1 MSLSPVVDALIS
13 VFEERKS
20 HDGDGARF
28 AVSRTVSLL
37 AAIYEKARNA
47 VEFRAEHLIRRAA
60 IERIIK
66 RRILLSGSSQQIAE
80 NLIVELLWAKYIDSS
95 QVSDEKVAT
104 IQQILERYLLVK
116 YHMFDAPSVEAPL
129 TLDMLL
135 GLASAEIEEI
145 LIPAKKRQALVNFFY
160 QVIRPK
166 INIEQYDE
174 KILNML
180 TYIAAERGY
189 AQSDEAVIYFHLLSM
204 VHPEWLN
211 TTKDT
216 AAEQIPTFIENIKLI
231 RKAMQDKVNEPLYR
245 YVRKQTPAMLLIRDF
260 MLLEGAHART
270 IVENQEEF
278 ERKLAEIAHHRYQE
292 IGTKVRRSVVRS
304 VIYIFLTKMIFA
316 LALEVPYD
324 LFIAKRVDYIPL
336 LVNVIFPP
344 ILLYLMAGFIA
355 IPGQENT
362 NRLIARIK
370 QMFYNFD
377 ELKHERDIFS
387 LKQKNR
393 RPILTAIFSL
403 LYLGTFL
410 ISFGFISFILTKF
423 HFSIASQILFVFFVT
438 LVSFFAYRIRQ
449 SAKEYEVVDRQGFL
463 APVMD
468 FFFLP
473 ILRVGHILS
482 AEIARLNFFIVLF
495 DFILE
500 APLKV
505 IFEVIEEW
513 IRFIRTKKD
522 EII

>member
-13 VFEERKS
+13 VYEEHKS
-20 HDGDGARF
+20 HDGDGLRF

-60 IERIIK
+60 IERILK
-66 RRILLSGSSQQIAE
+66 RRIILNTDPQKIAE
-80 NLIVELLWAKYIDSS
+80 TLIVELLWAKYIDSS
-95 QVSDEKVAT
+95 QVDDEKVQT
-104 IQQILERYLLVK
+104 IQRIIERYLVVK
-116 YHMFDAPSVEAPL
+116 YHMFDAPSVEAPVD
-129 TLDMLL
+129 LDMLL
-135 GLASAEIEEI
+135 GLASAEIEEVI
-145 LIPAKKRQALVNFFY
+145 IPAKKRQALVNFFY

-166 INIEQYDE
+166 IRIAEQDE
-174 KILNML
+174 KMLNML
-180 TYIAAERGY
+180 TYIGVERAY

-204 VHPEWLN
+204 VHPEWLSTDRN
-211 TTKDT
+211 
-216 AAEQIPTFIENIKLI
+216 AAAVQLPAFIENVKLI
-231 RKAMQDKVNEPLYR
+231 KQAMQNKINEPLFR
-245 YVRKQTPAMLLIRDF
+245 YIRKQTPPMLLIRDF
-260 MLLEGAHART
+260 MVLEGHHARG
-270 IVENQEEF
+270 IIENPEEF

-292 IGTKVRRSVVRS
+292 IGTKIRRSVVRS

-324 LFIAKRVDYIPL
+324 LFIAKRVDYLPL

-344 ILLYLMAGFIA
+344 IMLYLIAGFIA
-355 IPGQENT
+355 VPGQENT

-370 QMFYNFD
+370 KIFYNFD
-377 ELKHERDIFS
+377 ELKDEREVFM
-387 LKQKNR
+387 LKQTNR
-393 RPILTAIFSL
+393 RPLLTAIFSL

-410 ISFGFISFILTKF
+410 ISFGFISYILTRF
-423 HFSIASQILFVFFVT
+423 HFSIASQIIFVFFVT

-463 APVMD
+463 SPIID

-473 ILRVGHILS
+473 VLRVGHILS
-482 AEIARLNFFIVLF
+482 AEIARLNVFIVLF

-505 IFEVIEEW
+505 IFEYIEEW
-513 IRFIRTKKD
+513 IRFIRTKKE